1 MPPAKSCSSLRLHN
15 DTGTDEGGR
24 SEKKRYTD
32 LCLNKLY
39 LPGSGVDVE
48 DELEEELE
56 ELEEEEEDEDV
67 LPLLPLLS
75 EVRPFTIPLPAAS
88 RKT

>member
-1 MPPAKSCSSLRLHN
+1 M
-15 DTGTDEGGR
+15 
-24 SEKKRYTD
+24 
-32 LCLNKLY
+32 NKLY